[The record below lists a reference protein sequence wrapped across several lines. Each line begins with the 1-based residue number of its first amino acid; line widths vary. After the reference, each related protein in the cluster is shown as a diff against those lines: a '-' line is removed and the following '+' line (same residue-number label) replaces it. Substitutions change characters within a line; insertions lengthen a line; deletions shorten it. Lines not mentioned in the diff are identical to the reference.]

1 MRART
6 SKRAA
11 QERVYRRL
19 RDEYLAEHEACE
31 RCGLPSEELHHKRGR
46 VGADLTDATHFAAL
60 CRACHRW
67 AGEHPTDAI
76 RLGISEKRIGIAS

>member
-19 RDEYLAEHEACE
+19 RVEYLIEHEACE
-31 RCGLPSEELHHKRGR
+31 RCGLPSEELHHRRGR
-46 VGADLTDATHFAAL
+46 VGADLTDVAHFAAL
-60 CRACHRW
+60 CSACHRW
-67 AGEHPTDAI
+67 AGGNPADAI
-76 RLGISEKRIGIAS
+76 RSGISEKRIGIAS